1 MTNKSTGNVGLTY
14 SPEGLDDR
22 AFRPTL
28 DILRHIVLN
37 WSWLWQIKVLPTEK
51 QKVPEVL

>member
-51 QKVPEVL
+51 QEVPEVL